1 MPLRLNYLATE
12 SGFEIVRVARFF
24 EAPADV
30 GDDFK
35 TLGRGAPLAAM
46 GLKETVTAPLVHVV
60 EANTKPCTGYPH
72 LNDVREVLLSMAGI
86 VVNFAAFIRSPTDQ
100 CLSGA
105 MWSTANRVSGLPHR
119 PRRGWLPHLSAN
131 RDGFNQDHIPAS
143 NELVFHGRKA
153 HPLGTGCEQAGLAE
167 FLSRLAT

>member
-105 MWSTANRVSGLPHR
+105 MWSTANRVSGLAASPGAAGFHNFPPTGTVLTR
-119 PRRGWLPHLSAN
+119 AIFRQAMNLSFMAGRRTL
-131 RDGFNQDHIPAS
+131 
-143 NELVFHGRKA
+143 
-153 HPLGTGCEQAGLAE
+153 
-167 FLSRLAT
+167 